1 MILVFLNVIIQLY
14 MIRTM
19 LESMIMVRPSQAK
32 NSSAEAKQL
41 RTSLDSTTIDLIEKF
56 HKSSLYFKQM
66 LSFTR

>member
-1 MILVFLNVIIQLY
+1 